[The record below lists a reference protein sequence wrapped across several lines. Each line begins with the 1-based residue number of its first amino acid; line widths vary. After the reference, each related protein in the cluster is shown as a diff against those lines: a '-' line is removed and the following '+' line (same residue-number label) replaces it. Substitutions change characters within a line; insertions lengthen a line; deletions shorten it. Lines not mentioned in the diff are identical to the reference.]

1 MNVVGGVRKTWR
13 FEIVGSNY
21 EYGDSNES
29 YIELN
34 SDSEDGMRF
43 L

>member
-1 MNVVGGVRKTWR
+1 MNVVGGVRKTRR
-13 FEIVGSNY
+13 FEIIGFNY
-21 EYGDSNES
+21 ECGDSNEL